1 MPDSELLDKIKT
13 SMLLNI
19 KLKNQIIE
27 YFSRLSYSQKQVILQ
42 VITSE
47 RNLLINY
54 LKNLKNK
61 WEISLEKIRYS
72 FQKEA
77 KQKIKLQEKSEIQN
91 ENVED
96 ILLALNFA

>member
-61 WEISLEKIRYS
+61 
-72 FQKEA
+72 
-77 KQKIKLQEKSEIQN
+77 
-91 ENVED
+91 
-96 ILLALNFA
+96 